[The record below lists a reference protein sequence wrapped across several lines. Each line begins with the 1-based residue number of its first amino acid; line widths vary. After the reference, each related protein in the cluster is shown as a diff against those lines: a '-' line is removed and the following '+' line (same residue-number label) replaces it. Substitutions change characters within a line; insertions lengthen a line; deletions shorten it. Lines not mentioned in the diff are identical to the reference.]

1 METTKTLKAMDTKR
15 KKDYSKTARK
25 IGTVLTLALSMLVFG
40 LTAFAAGTTDNPAPD
55 GVKTETMISLMGIV
69 WWLVRVAVLIIG
81 GVPSIIKIVQ
91 GQSDENPRDRNAG
104 ITTLIIC
111 AACFGATFAIEAL
124 IS

>member
-1 METTKTLKAMDTKR
+1 METKTTKTLKAMDTKR

-25 IGTVLTLALSMLVFG
+25 IGTVLTLALSMMMFG
-40 LTAFAAGTTDNPAPD
+40 LTAFAADNPAPD
-55 GVKTETMISLMGIV
+55 GVETETMTSLMGIV

-124 IS
+124 IG

>member
-1 METTKTLKAMDTKR
+1 M
-15 KKDYSKTARK
+15 
-25 IGTVLTLALSMLVFG
+25 
-40 LTAFAAGTTDNPAPD
+40 N
-55 GVKTETMISLMGIV
+55 SLMGIV

-104 ITTLIIC
+104 ITTLIIS

-124 IS
+124 IG